1 MGQWKYVCTYV
12 QSIMFL
18 FLSLTDKSPWW
29 LMQRDVIFYEP
40 NWRIALVNSTVSIL
54 NSAQNSIF

>member
-1 MGQWKYVCTYV
+1 MYVC
-12 QSIMFL
+12 IMFL